1 MNPKTMKSGSD
12 LKEES
17 NKGKAIDM
25 AVSQIERLFGKGE
38 ITLHTY
44 YYHEDNQSEKMH
56 ISSSLDETNLEV
68 WQAMYAF
75 RKVVQGFD
83 ETH

>member
-1 MNPKTMKSGSD
+1 MVLVPEKG
-12 LKEES
+12 LK
-17 NKGKAIDM
+17 
-25 AVSQIERLFGKGE
+25 RLFGKGE